1 MINVTDNFHAAQMK
15 DVKEGGGI
23 KFANLIGKNV
33 GLVSG
38 SQWEDCND
46 EAKAEAKAKSFKKG
60 RKDFFSK
67 TVEWRRTKCFLL
79 RI

>member
-1 MINVTDNFHAAQMK
+1 MK
-15 DVKEGGGI
+15 DVKEGGEI
-23 KFANLIGKNV
+23 KFAKLIGKNV

-60 RKDFFSK
+60 RKVFFPK
-67 TVEWRRTKCFLL
+67 LL
-79 RI
+79 NDDAQNVFRLVYKALSA